1 MTDYGDPS
9 VDLVVELAQ
18 PSAHDRVLDY
28 ACGMGRAAVAVAFSV
43 SEVHAVDEQPEA
55 LDEARR
61 LSAEIHA
68 DNIVFKL
75 VDLYALPF
83 PDGHFSLI
91 ICRNALHRLPEP
103 VLALG
108 EMARVM
114 SDRGRIVLHEA
125 CVDKVSDR
133 AFNELARLREP
144 VHRRYYLRDELDGIV
159 KKAKLQVGERR
170 EHRVT
175 VDLDYWIEAAAVPAE
190 KAEIIRTRLQ
200 DLSVEAQAAM
210 DLAFADRLVSF
221 SYDALALRLQR

>member
-1 MTDYGDPS
+1 MTEYGDPS
-9 VDLVVELAQ
+9 IDLVVELAK

-55 LDEARR
+55 IDEARR
-61 LSAEIHA
+61 LSSEIHA

-83 PDGHFSLI
+83 PDGHFSLV

-103 VLALG
+103 VAALC
-108 EMARVM
+108 EMARVL
-114 SDRGRIVLHEA
+114 SSKGRIVLHEA
-125 CVDKVSDR
+125 CVDKDSDR

-159 KKAKLQVGERR
+159 KKAKLQITERR

-190 KAEIIRTRLQ
+190 KAEIIRTRFQ
-200 DLSVEAQAAM
+200 DLSVPAQSAL
-210 DLAFADRLVSF
+210 DVAFTDRTVAF
-221 SYDALALRLQR
+221 SYDAQALRLQR

>member
-1 MTDYGDPS
+1 MTENGDPS

-83 PDGHFSLI
+83 PDGHFSLV

-103 VLALG
+103 VMALS
-108 EMARVM
+108 EMARVLGGK
-114 SDRGRIVLHEA
+114 GRIVVHEA

-144 VHRRYYLRDELDGIV
+144 VHRRYYLRDELDGII
-159 KKAKLQVGERR
+159 KKAKLQVAERR

-200 DLSVEAQAAM
+200 DLSVEAQSAL
-210 DLAFADRLVSF
+210 DVAFTDRTVAF
-221 SYDALALRLQR
+221 SYDAQALRLQR